1 MAIFRLVHPHAV
13 LRFAGGRA
21 SLDAAIQRRALA
33 IGINGAIMGD
43 MLTTVGSQIAQ
54 DLEMVKEAGYTL

>member
-21 SLDAAIQRRALA
+21 SLDPAIQRQALA